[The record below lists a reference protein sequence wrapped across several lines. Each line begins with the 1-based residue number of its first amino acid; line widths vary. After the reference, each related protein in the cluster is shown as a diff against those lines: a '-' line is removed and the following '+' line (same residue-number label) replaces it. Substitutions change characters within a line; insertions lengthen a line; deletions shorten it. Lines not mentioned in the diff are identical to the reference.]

1 MLTITR
7 GHLSHL
13 SDICSQLQVSRFPHQ
28 GSAHTAGD
36 LGQLSIFREYTR
48 TNFKF
53 TFVLVVVLVLEF
65 KSFCYFSFDHWHD
78 TSRNGIYIRSEEL
91 FNLSNPPK
99 FFQQIFACQALL
111 IYKAGFMSEN
121 ITVQLRDQSLF
132 IARGWEDLGLDKVT
146 LSLSEVMAYYAIST
160 LMTPSFNAHSSFMI
174 KLLQCKPSSLV

>member
-36 LGQLSIFREYTR
+36 LRQLSIFREYTR

-65 KSFCYFSFDHWHD
+65 KPFCYFSFDHWHD
-78 TSRNGIYIRSEEL
+78 MSCNGIYIRFEEL
-91 FNLSNPPK
+91 FNLSNPPN

-111 IYKAGFMSEN
+111 IHKTGFMSGEYYCSVKGPV
-121 ITVQLRDQSLF
+121 IIYCPGGGGGGLGAKQGDIVIVRSHGLLCHFYADDAQL
-132 IARGWEDLGLDKVT
+132 
-146 LSLSEVMAYYAIST
+146 
-160 LMTPSFNAHSSFMI
+160 
-174 KLLQCKPSSLV
+174 

>member
-1 MLTITR
+1 M
-7 GHLSHL
+7 
-13 SDICSQLQVSRFPHQ
+13 SRFPHQ

-65 KSFCYFSFDHWHD
+65 KSFCYFFFDHWHD
-78 TSRNGIYIRSEEL
+78 TSRNGIYIRFEEL
-91 FNLSNPPK
+91 FNLSNPPN
-99 FFQQIFACQALL
+99 FFSRFLHAKHDWFIRQGLCQ
-111 IYKAGFMSEN
+111 EN

-132 IARGWEDLGLDKVT
+132 IARGWGGGGEDLGLHKVT
-146 LSLSEVMAYYAIST
+146 LSLSEVMAYYVIST

-174 KLLQCKPSSLV
+174 KLLQCKPLSLV

>member
-78 TSRNGIYIRSEEL
+78 TSRNGIYIRFEEL

-132 IARGWEDLGLDKVT
+132 IAWGWEDLGLDKVT
-146 LSLSEVMAYYAIST
+146 LSLSEVMAYYVIST

-174 KLLQCKPSSLV
+174 KLLQCKPLSLV

>member
-13 SDICSQLQVSRFPHQ
+13 SDICSQLQVSRFLHQ

-78 TSRNGIYIRSEEL
+78 TSRNGIHIRFEEL

-132 IARGWEDLGLDKVT
+132 IARGWKDLGLDKVT
-146 LSLSEVMAYYAIST
+146 LSLSEVMAYYVIST

-174 KLLQCKPSSLV
+174 KLLQCKPLSLV